1 MKKYLGILILF
12 VSLSVSAQTMADK
25 FDVKE
30 YAKQQTEM
38 IKSTL
43 DLSDSMYDDLYNAN
57 LVKAY
62 SVKKH
67 IILFEQNG
75 KTNGKTLKQ
84 VIADVNVMA
93 EKASGFENDLH
104 HILGGELFE
113 KYMDKFGE

>member
-43 DLSDSMYDDLYNAN
+43 DLSDSMYEGLYNAN

-62 SVKKH
+62 SIKKH
-67 IILFEQNG
+67 IILFEQEG
-75 KTNGKTLKQ
+75 KTDGKTLKQ
-84 VIADVNVMA
+84 VIADVNIMA
-93 EKASGFENDLH
+93 EKASGYEDDMH
-104 HILGGELFE
+104 KVLGGDLYEEYLR
-113 KYMDKFGE
+113 KFGK